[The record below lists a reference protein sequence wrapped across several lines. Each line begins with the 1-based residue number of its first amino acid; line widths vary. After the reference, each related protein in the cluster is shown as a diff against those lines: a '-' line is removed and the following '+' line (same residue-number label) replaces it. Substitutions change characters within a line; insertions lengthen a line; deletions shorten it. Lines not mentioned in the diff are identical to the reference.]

1 MLENFIKSLQKTE
14 SQDALTLS
22 QTLNS
27 GKAIVTAKN
36 IKTQVKIG
44 FVKIPQNTVGIQYLY
59 RVEGN
64 KLYCYKMNLSTAEKI
79 ILSLCAVFPMM
90 PDMFTGLFNEYIS
103 KKEIMYTC
111 DEEMLEKAE
120 LRACIPNSKETVP
133 LGKNEKH
140 MIENQFNATPKTVL
154 YLETM

>member
-140 MIENQFNATPKTVL
+140 MIENQFNANPKTVL